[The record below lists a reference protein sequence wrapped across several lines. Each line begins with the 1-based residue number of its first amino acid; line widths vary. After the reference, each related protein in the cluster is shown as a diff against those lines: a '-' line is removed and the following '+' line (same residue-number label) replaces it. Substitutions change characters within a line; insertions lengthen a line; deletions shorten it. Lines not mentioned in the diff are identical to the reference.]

1 MINTTIKL
9 LKHFNFLTPDLVASG
24 LYSEDTFYD
33 QFIDD
38 LKGSKKE
45 VIIESPYITSYRMGT
60 FRRTFEKLVS
70 KKVKIYVFTRHPHDH
85 DIAMQRQAETEIR
98 NLEMIGVH
106 VIIDR
111 NLNHRKVA
119 ILDRKILWEGSLNI
133 LSQSTSKEIMRRI
146 DSEELSEQMFQ
157 FCKLDKYVY

>member
-9 LKHFNFLTPDLVASG
+9 LKHYNFLTPDLVASG

-33 QFIDD
+33 QFVMD

-70 KKVKIYVFTRHPHDH
+70 RKVKIYVFTRHPHDH
-85 DIAMQRQAETEIR
+85 DIAMQRQAENEIR

-111 NLNHRKVA
+111 NLNHRKIA
-119 ILDRKILWEGSLNI
+119 ILDRNILWEGSLNI
-133 LSQSTSKEIMRRI
+133 LSQSSSREVMRRI
-146 DSEELSEQMFQ
+146 DSDKLSQEMFAFLELEKF
-157 FCKLDKYVY
+157 VY